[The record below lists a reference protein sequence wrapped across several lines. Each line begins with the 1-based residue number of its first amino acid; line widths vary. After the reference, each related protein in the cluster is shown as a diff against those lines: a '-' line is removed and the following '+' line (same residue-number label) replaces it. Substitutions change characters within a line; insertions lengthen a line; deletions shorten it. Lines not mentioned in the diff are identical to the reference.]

1 MLKPLT
7 QFYCDCCGSIIKE
20 PSQGRVEWLWVFDQV
35 KADYI
40 AKEHRIIHDAGY
52 SPHPRMNCY
61 NLYGNGKIA
70 DAPLTKFLD
79 AQTGMAE
86 LLSFIDPGPKE
97 EPKYTG
103 PGVKDLREYLEF
115 MRRLTIPHYEE
126 ARLYW
131 PQAIRDN
138 FFDGGSETFVYDPVN
153 LKRLIGEYE
162 GE

>member
-7 QFYCDCCGSIIKE
+7 QFYCDCCGAIIKE

-61 NLYGNGKIA
+61 NLYANGKIV
-70 DAPLTKFLD
+70 DLPLTQFLD
-79 AQTGMAE
+79 PQTGIAE
-86 LLSFIDPGPKE
+86 LLSFIDPGPKQ

-103 PGVKDLREYLEF
+103 PGVKDLRAYIEF
-115 MRRLTIPHYEE
+115 MRRLTIPYYED
-126 ARLYW
+126 ARL
-131 PQAIRDN
+131 
-138 FFDGGSETFVYDPVN
+138 
-153 LKRLIGEYE
+153 
-162 GE
+162 